1 MTVRSET
8 AIKSKLKKKGQLG
21 FSQLLSIEAPKLRCS
36 VEPGP
41 SFQEESLWYS
51 KEQLSLLVAQMVKN
65 LPVVQ
70 ETQVR
75 SLDEEDPLEKGK
87 APTPGFLPVE
97 SHGQRNLAGYSP
109 WGLKESDMTEQLTKK
124 LWLFTHHL
132 TRPLSLFL
140 MFGTQTSARVSTHP
154 PHAALSSSPPK
165 SRRKGLCP
173 SPSLGLLLGCLCGGG
188 AISLSMQP
196 QLSLPNALTER
207 PQHRLC
213 DTPAFS
219 YLEEPAFKIHD
230 GNLPLAFPL
239 VHAFLQA
246 QIPTPSLPP
255 FVHLCQKT
263 GPDGFMPKAPGQ
275 LLQPGPF
282 TGQISSLEAR
292 IPRSSWGRAGLFPK
306 EVALSGPSG
315 GDAPQHPEPGPSSY
329 SKPFPLVF
337 W

>member
-1 MTVRSET
+1 
-8 AIKSKLKKKGQLG
+8 
-21 FSQLLSIEAPKLRCS
+21 
-36 VEPGP
+36 
-41 SFQEESLWYS
+41 
-51 KEQLSLLVAQMVKN
+51 
-65 LPVVQ
+65 
-70 ETQVR
+70 
-75 SLDEEDPLEKGK
+75 
-87 APTPGFLPVE
+87 
-97 SHGQRNLAGYSP
+97 
-109 WGLKESDMTEQLTKK
+109 
-124 LWLFTHHL
+124 
-132 TRPLSLFL
+132 
-140 MFGTQTSARVSTHP
+140 MFGTQTSARVSTP

-188 AISLSMQP
+188 AISPSMRP
-196 QLSLPNALTER
+196 QQSSLPNALTGR
-207 PQHRLC
+207 SRHRLC

-246 QIPTPSLPP
+246 HIPTPSLPP

-282 TGQISSLEAR
+282 TGQINSLEAR